1 MRRTFRYEELQSVNP
16 IVQAYKV
23 LSDIGVRG
31 KENLVQDID
40 LTTGDRGKLNA
51 IRKAVL
57 EHKIDK
63 NLRQVGIQSSN
74 IVNEK
79 RVSRKRVILDL

>member
-16 IVQAYKV
+16 LVQAYKV
-23 LSDIGVRG
+23 VSDIGVRG
-31 KENLVQDID
+31 KENLVQEIDI
-40 LTTGDRGKLNA
+40 TTGDRGKLSA
-51 IRKAVL
+51 IRKAEL

-79 RVSRKRVILDL
+79 RVRKKRDILDL